1 MAGGFGEGCVCM
13 MFMCVVLTSQGGY
26 ERHIHSDSLRF
37 YRCLALT
44 STVMVAYSSDF
55 QHRGPWGD
63 YRDTLRGND
72 YVARRANE
80 LLRNVLSER
89 GVPLLVIDPCRGV
102 LPSSSFDIPW
112 KERFAR

>member
-1 MAGGFGEGCVCM
+1 M
-13 MFMCVVLTSQGGY
+13 MVMWVLLVGQGGC
-26 ERHIHSDSLRF
+26 EWRIHNELRRF

-63 YRDTLRGND
+63 YRDIRRGND

-80 LLRNVLSER
+80 LCRKALSER